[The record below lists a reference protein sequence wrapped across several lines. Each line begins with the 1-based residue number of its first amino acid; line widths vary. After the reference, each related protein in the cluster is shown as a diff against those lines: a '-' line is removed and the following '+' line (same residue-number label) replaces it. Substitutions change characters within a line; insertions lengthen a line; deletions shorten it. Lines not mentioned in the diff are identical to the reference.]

1 MAKKI
6 TEWDVQVG
14 ENTHHIEFK
23 KNKISIDGA
32 APQKLKEFQITR
44 VTGFQ
49 QVSIPVDTEVL
60 TLYIST
66 FGEYALVQNGID
78 LATGEPYDATPL
90 PKWVW
95 VFWILFIVD
104 FAVVMGGAL
113 GAVFNFLGAGA
124 VTKIVS
130 KHEESKSKRAILA
143 TLTWFGITVA
153 EAIIALLIAGAL

>member
-1 MAKKI
+1 MAKKV
-6 TEWDVQVG
+6 TAWDVQVG
-14 ENTHHIEFK
+14 ENVHHIEFK

-32 APQKLKEFQITR
+32 EPQKLKEFQITR

-49 QVSIPVDTEVL
+49 QVSIHVDTEVL

-78 LATGEPYDATPL
+78 LATGQPYDATPL

-104 FAVVMGGAL
+104 FFGLVGGAL
-113 GAVFNFLGAGA
+113 GAVINFLGAAA
-124 VTKIVS
+124 VTKIIS
-130 KHEESKSKRAILA
+130 KHEDSTGKRVTLSILA
-143 TLTWFGITVA
+143 WLGISVI
-153 EAIIALLIAGAL
+153 ELIIALVISGAL